1 MGKTQ
6 SNSIGLAG
14 FILAILS
21 LFLGWVPFLGWIS
34 WLLGAIFSFIGVF
47 KKPKGFA
54 ITGLVISFIGVI
66 ILILLGVGLAAL
78 GATI

>member
-34 WLLGAIFSFIGVF
+34 WLLGAVFSFIGVF

-54 ITGLVISFIGVI
+54 IIGLVISFIGVI